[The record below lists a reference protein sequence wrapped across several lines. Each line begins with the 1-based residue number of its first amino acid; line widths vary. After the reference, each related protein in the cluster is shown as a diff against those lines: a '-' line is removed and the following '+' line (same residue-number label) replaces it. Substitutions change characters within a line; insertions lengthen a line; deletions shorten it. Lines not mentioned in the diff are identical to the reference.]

1 MISPTILPAFP
12 SSTRGIVPSLSFVL
26 LVALVFQS
34 VQGPPAVAQ
43 GKPAAK
49 TAPARAPQKV
59 NNSPIYN
66 AYIARLRGKIA
77 NNWFLPD
84 GNNHV
89 VITAVV
95 NADGTTG
102 EVNIVST
109 PKDPPAEAAAT
120 EAFTKGQPFEPLPKE
135 LNGAG
140 KLVVT
145 FDSKVDP
152 HGDSSS
158 NVTFRLD
165 PMVTAPSTQTG
176 DTPPPTQ

>member
-1 MISPTILPAFP
+1 MSPTNLSALTLSPHRIIAFA
-12 SSTRGIVPSLSFVL
+12 IAFAALLS
-26 LVALVFQS
+26 QS
-34 VQGPPAVAQ
+34 ITVSPVYCQS
-43 GKPAAK
+43 KPAAK
-49 TAPARAPQKV
+49 PAPGKPPQTV
-59 NNSPIYN
+59 NNSAIYN

-77 NNWFLPD
+77 NSWFLPD

-95 NADGTTG
+95 NADGSTG
-102 EVNIVST
+102 DVNIVST

-135 LNGAG
+135 LKGAG

-158 NVTFRLD
+158 NVTFKLD
-165 PMVTAPSTQTG
+165 PLVTAPTQGAT
-176 DTPPPTQ
+176 DTPPTTQ